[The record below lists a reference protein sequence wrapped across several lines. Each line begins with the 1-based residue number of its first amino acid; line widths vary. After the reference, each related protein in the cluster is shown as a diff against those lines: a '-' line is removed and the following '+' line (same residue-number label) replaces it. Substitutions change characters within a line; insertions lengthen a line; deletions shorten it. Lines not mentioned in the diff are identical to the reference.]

1 MFHLTIMGV
10 FPNCIERCGLPH
22 LNGEKKLQNW
32 QYTSIKWKGPYLR
45 LNLTFVFIRLI
56 SKPYGIWIIRKTFQ
70 WFVLIVQYFYYI
82 IAILKEKLNTAWK
95 VCIFEVILS
104 AFSRI
109 RNANAGKCGP
119 ELLRI
124 RKIFTQC
131 NAFICFEGAQQPHI
145 KKFYNLGSW
154 HGHLLLFRTKRFFL
168 QWAQ

>member
-45 LNLTFVFIRLI
+45 LDLTFVVIRLI

-95 VCIFEVILS
+95 VAYSELFCLHFPAFAMQMQENADRNYSEYGHFLRS
-104 AFSRI
+104 AM
-109 RNANAGKCGP
+109 
-119 ELLRI
+119 
-124 RKIFTQC
+124 
-131 NAFICFEGAQQPHI
+131 
-145 KKFYNLGSW
+145 
-154 HGHLLLFRTKRFFL
+154 HLFVLEERSNRT
-168 QWAQ
+168 

>member
-95 VCIFEVILS
+95 VAYSELFCLHFPAFAMQENADRNYSECGHFLRS
-104 AFSRI
+104 AM
-109 RNANAGKCGP
+109 
-119 ELLRI
+119 
-124 RKIFTQC
+124 
-131 NAFICFEGAQQPHI
+131 
-145 KKFYNLGSW
+145 
-154 HGHLLLFRTKRFFL
+154 HLFVLEERSNRT
-168 QWAQ
+168 

>member
-45 LNLTFVFIRLI
+45 LDLTFVFIRLI

-95 VCIFEVILS
+95 VAYSELFCLHFPAFAMQRQENADRNYSEYGHFLRS
-104 AFSRI
+104 AM
-109 RNANAGKCGP
+109 
-119 ELLRI
+119 
-124 RKIFTQC
+124 
-131 NAFICFEGAQQPHI
+131 
-145 KKFYNLGSW
+145 
-154 HGHLLLFRTKRFFL
+154 HLFVLEERSNRT
-168 QWAQ
+168 